1 MVQSLATLFNRV
13 GEENIIPI
21 QRREIKIYNLQRRK
35 QKNDTIKSN
44 RDNSDEHS
52 I

>member
-1 MVQSLATLFNRV
+1 MDRKRWRQNGTDFSNSIQQSRR
-13 GEENIIPI
+13 I
-21 QRREIKIYNLQRRK
+21 QIKIYNLQRKK
-35 QKNDTIKSN
+35 QKKDTIKSD